1 MKKGFTLLETL
12 IAMFILVI
20 VFGLVTFLYV
30 KAANIRKIVVAD
42 SEIQQILSQMMDTII
57 HGKKSEWGLADAT
70 TIRSICDD
78 KTYPDTAIS
87 QCTLIAYN
95 ETRNETMVVRIANEE
110 ELKGSGDTIKTLWVN
125 WYNSSS
131 PPASNSFYTDEA
143 LIDIN
148 KKIELTNDS
157 CFDYYDTEGG
167 NIIDEGLD
175 TETTLVKITLKA
187 KSNEPVL
194 SNKAPVTLKTAI
206 RLRNALSF

>member
-1 MKKGFTLLETL
+1 MKKGFTLLEVL

-30 KAANIRKIVVAD
+30 KAASIRKIVVAN
-42 SEIQQILSQMMDTII
+42 SEIQQTLSQMMDTII
-57 HGKKSEWGLADAT
+57 HGKKSEWGLTDAT
-70 TIRSICDD
+70 TVRSITDSSSSETC
-78 KTYPDTAIS
+78 IS
-87 QCTLIAYN
+87 QYTLVAYN

-125 WYNSSS
+125 WYNSPS

-148 KKIELTNDS
+148 KKIELTSNS
-157 CFDYYDTEGG
+157 CFDYYDSKGR
-167 NIIDEGLD
+167 NIIDEGLN

-187 KSNEPVL
+187 KSNEPAL

-206 RLRNALSF
+206 RLRNALPF